1 METPVLVL
9 LIFLTAKVL
18 IELWLTSL
26 NLGEGKKRRG
36 EIPEAFKDVIQ
47 REDYEKSIDYMGA
60 KARLGMISEIL
71 DGVIMVVLALGG
83 LAWIFA
89 QFSSVLPVGLG
100 WDALLILCV
109 MLVLSLPGLPLE
121 WWGQFRLEE
130 KFGFN
135 KSTVGLWVSDKFKG
149 LILMIVLG
157 WPPLLGLL
165 WVFESFPESWWI
177 WGWGLFFGFQLVM
190 MVLYPMV
197 ILPLFNKLE
206 PLEEGE
212 LKKSLM
218 GLADRAGFAAQ
229 TIQVIDGSKRS
240 THSNAYFTGF
250 GKFRRIVLYDTLIEH
265 LKPREL
271 MAVLAHEIGHY
282 KKGHV
287 PQMLGV
293 SAVISLGGFWF
304 INWLI
309 TERWVVELF
318 GFDVFGDGR
327 VDCLPALLL
336 FMIFSGVFIFW
347 LGPIMN
353 FWSRKNEFE
362 ADAFAKDAM
371 EESQS
376 LIGALR
382 GLHAKNLSNLVPHP
396 AYSFFHYSHPTLLER
411 ESALNSDA
419 EKSHS

>member
-1 METPVLVL
+1 LVL

-36 EIPEAFKDVIQ
+36 EIPEAFKEVIQ

-218 GLADRAGFAAQ
+218 DLADRAGFAAQ

-411 ESALNSDA
+411 EGALNSDA

>member
-36 EIPEAFKDVIQ
+36 EIPEAFKEVIQ

-293 SAVISLGGFWF
+293 SAVISLAGFWF

>member
-218 GLADRAGFAAQ
+218 DLADRAGFAAQ

>member
-36 EIPEAFKDVIQ
+36 EIPEAFKEVIQ

-218 GLADRAGFAAQ
+218 DLADRAGFAAQ

-293 SAVISLGGFWF
+293 SAVISLAGFWF

>member
-36 EIPEAFKDVIQ
+36 EIPEAFKEVIQ

-206 PLEEGE
+206 PLEEG
-212 LKKSLM
+212 
-218 GLADRAGFAAQ
+218 
-229 TIQVIDGSKRS
+229 
-240 THSNAYFTGF
+240 
-250 GKFRRIVLYDTLIEH
+250 
-265 LKPREL
+265 
-271 MAVLAHEIGHY
+271 
-282 KKGHV
+282 
-287 PQMLGV
+287 
-293 SAVISLGGFWF
+293 
-304 INWLI
+304 
-309 TERWVVELF
+309 
-318 GFDVFGDGR
+318 
-327 VDCLPALLL
+327 
-336 FMIFSGVFIFW
+336 
-347 LGPIMN
+347 
-353 FWSRKNEFE
+353 
-362 ADAFAKDAM
+362 
-371 EESQS
+371 
-376 LIGALR
+376 
-382 GLHAKNLSNLVPHP
+382 
-396 AYSFFHYSHPTLLER
+396 
-411 ESALNSDA
+411 
-419 EKSHS
+419 